1 MVLKVVKG
9 TVKWFDSRKG
19 FGFIDSEEG
28 DDVFV
33 HYSALSGDGDEYK
46 SLNENDKVEFDVVE
60 GQKGPQAS
68 NVVVTEKAPRQVNSY
83 NKGGRRD
90 RY

>member
-1 MVLKVVKG
+1 MVKG
-9 TVKWFDSRKG
+9 TVKWFNSRKG
-19 FGFIDSEEG
+19 FGFINSEEG
-28 DDVFV
+28 NDVFV

-60 GQKGPQAS
+60 GEKGPQAS
-68 NVVVTEKAPRQVNSY
+68 NVVVTERAPRT
-83 NKGGRRD
+83 

>member
-1 MVLKVVKG
+1 MVKG

-68 NVVVTEKAPRQVNSY
+68 NVVVTEKAPPQINSY